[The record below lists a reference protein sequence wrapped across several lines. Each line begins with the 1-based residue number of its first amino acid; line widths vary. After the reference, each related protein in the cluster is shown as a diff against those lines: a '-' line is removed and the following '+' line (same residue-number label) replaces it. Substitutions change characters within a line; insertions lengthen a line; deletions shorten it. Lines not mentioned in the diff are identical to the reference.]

1 MALNLKPSEP
11 LSQVVFIHDYLQLKF
26 QDEWLSIYNLAE
38 VKRHG
43 LKVSQGQP
51 GFCDAVVALIG
62 QRVVAADHSD
72 AAFGLRLTFEEGTQ
86 FTVRSDE
93 AAISGPEAFEF
104 NGKNQAPV
112 VEQNA

>member
-1 MALNLKPSEP
+1 MALNLKPSES
-11 LSQVVFIHDYLQLKF
+11 LSHVAFIHDYLQLIF

-38 VKRHG
+38 VERHG
-43 LKVSQGQP
+43 LKVSQVQP
-51 GFCDAVVALIG
+51 GFCDAVRALIG

-72 AAFGLRLTFEEGTQ
+72 ACVLRLSFEEGTQ

-104 NGKNQAPV
+104 NGKNQALV